1 MLKHSAVLHRRPLVL
16 CTFRPTVSQLCLVC
30 EYHGLLDGAGRQHD
44 PVGQTAVQPFRRSWG
59 FTVAVAHIQRQ
70 EQEVV
75 SHAAE
80 CKILVH
86 ETITRAYLSSAPAVM
101 LRSALSW

>member
-1 MLKHSAVLHRRPLVL
+1 MLKYGAVLHRCPLVL
-16 CTFRPTVSQLCLVC
+16 RALQPTVSQLCLIC
-30 EYHGLLDGAGRQHD
+30 EYHGLLNGAGRQHD

-70 EQEVV
+70 EQKVV

-101 LRSALSW
+101 LKSALSL